1 MDDADREKKHWST
14 LTDSLH
20 WFAFSSSTYYPISL
34 LVLLLDPIYWSCFT
48 RTPPP
53 HSGRSPTGPAPTG
66 PLFTLPLH
74 RPRLVDAPTPLTG
87 PPLVFFL
94 SGLPFSGPTSSI
106 PLFTGP
112 FLAVSP
118 SVHPPPPS
126 MIPLLPRPPPLA
138 CLTFTGWTLPPHSVV
153 SPYCSPF
160 TDPLFTGPLY
170 LSLSP
175 HPHWTFLQWPP
186 SLLPPLL
193 AFPLLISLYCSLFT
207 SP

>member
-1 MDDADREKKHWST
+1 MLIVRKNTGPPLLIRFTGSPSLVPHTTPSLCWSSYWT
-14 LTDSLH
+14 PFTGL
-20 WFAFSSSTYYPISL
+20 AL
-34 LVLLLDPIYWSCFT
+34 LAPP
-48 RTPPP
+48 PPP

-118 SVHPPPPS
+118 SVHPPPP
-126 MIPLLPRPPPLA
+126 
-138 CLTFTGWTLPPHSVV
+138 
-153 SPYCSPF
+153 
-160 TDPLFTGPLY
+160 
-170 LSLSP
+170 
-175 HPHWTFLQWPP
+175 Q
-186 SLLPPLL
+186 
-193 AFPLLISLYCSLFT
+193 
-207 SP
+207 